1 VLGEEL
7 RLLQQAGANVD
18 GIGAITQVDIDS
30 LHALGACRGDS
41 HPERGGAGRA
51 ADGDGRGE
59 EERVDE
65 GGEKEEEREKAAAC
79 HRH

>member
-7 RLLQQAGANVD
+7 RLPEQAGANVD
-18 GIGAITQVDIDS
+18 GIGAISQVDIDS
-30 LHALGACRGDS
+30 LHVLCAY
-41 HPERGGAGRA
+41 RGGNHAERRGTGRV
-51 ADGDGRGE
+51 ADGVGGGE

-65 GGEKEEEREKAAAC
+65 GGEKEEERQEAAAC